1 MIETFIISMLIIA
14 IAVALLSVKVI
25 ILKNGRFS
33 SQHVKDNPKLRKQK
47 IHCVMEQDREAR
59 GSKKTYLK
67 T

>member
-14 IAVALLSVKVI
+14 IALALLSVKVI

-47 IHCVMEQDREAR
+47 IHCVVEQDREAR
-59 GSKKTYLK
+59 GSKKHI
-67 T
+67 